1 MAIKNKSLVLVLG
14 AGASK
19 EVNLPIG
26 DELKHQIARR
36 LDFKFEEF
44 TSSLKK
50 GDRNLMQA
58 FRLVSRRPDGSQGDI
73 NPLLQA
79 SRLIHGAMPM
89 AISIDNF
96 IDSHRND
103 DRVAFCGKLA
113 IAQCIL
119 EAETNSKLYVSS
131 SNIYNKLDFNTV
143 EKTWFNSFFQ
153 LLTENC
159 QKENLRTRLQDI
171 AVISFNYDRCL
182 EHYLYL
188 AFQDYYGISTDESAR
203 LLEALE
209 IHHPYG
215 KVGTLP
221 WMHQSNGS
229 IAYGATPN
237 HQQLIEISKLLRT
250 FTEGTDPSVSD
261 INSIRDTVAGTERLL
276 FLGFAFHRLNLDL
289 LFSGASSG
297 TTRVFATALNV
308 SSSNCQRIKNELAY
322 KAKHPLDYIYIR
334 NDLTCSELFME
345 YSRSLSLI

>member
-1 MAIKNKSLVLVLG
+1 MSIKNKSLVLVLG

-26 DELKHQIARR
+26 DELKHRIAKR
-36 LDFKFEEF
+36 LDFQFEEF
-44 TSSLKK
+44 TSSLKN
-50 GDRNLMQA
+50 GDRDLIQA
-58 FRLVSRRPDGSQGDI
+58 FRLASRRSDGSEGDI
-73 NPLLQA
+73 NPLLQV

-119 EAETNSKLYVSS
+119 EAETNSKLYVSP
-131 SNIYNKLDFNTV
+131 SNIYNKLDFSAI
-143 EKTWFNSFFQ
+143 EKTWFNAFFQ

-159 QKENLRTRLQDI
+159 QKENLPARLQHI

-188 AFQDYYGISTDESAR
+188 AFQNYYGISADESAR
-203 LLEALE
+203 LLASLE

-215 KVGTLP
+215 KVGALP
-221 WMHQSNGS
+221 WISPSNGN

-261 INSIRDTVAGTERLL
+261 IDSIRATIAGAERLL
-276 FLGFAFHRLNLDL
+276 FLGFAFHELNLDL
-289 LFSGASSG
+289 LFSGSTSK
-297 TTRVFATALNV
+297 TTRVFATALNI
-308 SSSNCQRIKNELAY
+308 SNSNCEQIKNELTD
-322 KAKHPLDYIYIR
+322 KTKHHQGFIYIR
-334 NDLTCSELFME
+334 NDLTCSELFVE
-345 YSRSLSLI
+345 YSRSLSLK